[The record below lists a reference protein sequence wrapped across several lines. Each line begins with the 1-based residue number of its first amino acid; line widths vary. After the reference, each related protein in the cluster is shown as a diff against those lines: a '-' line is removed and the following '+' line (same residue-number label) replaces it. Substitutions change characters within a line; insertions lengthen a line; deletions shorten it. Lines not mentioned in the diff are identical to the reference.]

1 MPGARARRAAPVS
14 IARWLNGGRS
24 PSFGGVRVPGRG
36 SVQLFIGSARMRHEP
51 PCETHAR
58 RTRRSLTLAEAWRGP
73 GSWMDPPSPHV
84 VCGEEGGLTVPQLE
98 RDATWVELR
107 VVLGGGDGEVGEAG
121 AAVGGV
127 RAAAAVVELVVA
139 GGAAAQY
146 EEHLDSH
153 GRWSYSVPA
162 SISISDR
169 HVLNHV
175 AINHVYL

>member
-1 MPGARARRAAPVS
+1 
-14 IARWLNGGRS
+14 
-24 PSFGGVRVPGRG
+24 
-36 SVQLFIGSARMRHEP
+36 
-51 PCETHAR
+51 
-58 RTRRSLTLAEAWRGP
+58 
-73 GSWMDPPSPHV
+73 MDPPSPHV